1 MQHSSQ
7 RTWFKSS
14 FLFLLLQETETF
26 FYLALEKW
34 VDLNYSTA
42 FCKLRLVQ
50 SWSVTRFGR
59 RSVHES
65 LRFPDEFTNRVK
77 RKCHTLAQ
85 LIFNKESLIET
96 LKETIE
102 KADPLAL
109 QPVLE

>member
-1 MQHSSQ
+1 M
-7 RTWFKSS
+7 
-14 FLFLLLQETETF
+14 LLQETETF

-34 VDLNYSTA
+34 ADLNYSTA
-42 FCKLRLVQ
+42 FCKLRLVLFAF
-50 SWSVTRFGR
+50 TLFGALF
-59 RSVHES
+59 HES
-65 LRFPDEFTNRVK
+65 LRLSDEFTNRVK

-109 QPVLE
+109 QPVFE